1 MPRSRGCWST
11 DLPNAWFAPS
21 VESGALEVLA
31 ARPNLRVLAMADM
44 GGPVAGGSVM
54 TAVSGGYL
62 VQTRDVGVVTRAD
75 MPQENM
81 KVVSARSPTADE
93 WRDLEFAWEVVRHV
107 KSNAIVLAG
116 KGAVLGIG
124 GGQTSRVD
132 SVRMALWK
140 AGEGS
145 GEGGGVGGGATGG
158 VLASDAFFPFCRWVR
173 AGFTGGYHRRYPA
186 RWFAKR
192 RGGDSLRR

>member
-1 MPRSRGCWST
+1 MIIKHTNPCGVALGSGALDAYERAYACDSVSAFGGIVALNT
-11 DLPNAWFAPS
+11 PLNAEVARVLVGRFTECVVAPS
-21 VESGALEVLA
+21 VETGALEVLA

-62 VQTRDVGVVTRAD
+62 VQTRDVGAVTRAD

-81 KVVSARSPTADE
+81 KVVSARVPTADE

-132 SVRMALWK
+132 SVRMAFM
-140 AGEGS
+140 ES
-145 GEGGGVGGGATGG
+145 G
-158 VLASDAFFPFCRWVR
+158 
-173 AGFTGGYHRRYPA
+173 
-186 RWFAKR
+186 
-192 RGGDSLRR
+192 